1 MGKKCPRLLNGDGD
15 EKALPSGEQTCCYP
29 WAQQIIKTEQFKL

>member
-15 EKALPSGEQTCCYP
+15 EKAL
-29 WAQQIIKTEQFKL
+29 AQWRADLLLSMGTTNNKTEQFKL